1 MNNINMDLMF
11 EKKCA
16 EGKIV
21 KKCGEGFL
29 KTVSN
34 YAQGIELNECKTDD
48 IKKLAEENDVKTE
61 YSDFSSDVVR
71 YLVAK
76 RFIDTEKRFVDR
88 WIFNDYLNL
97 MSELLIERVA

>member
-1 MNNINMDLMF
+1 MDLMF

-16 EGKIV
+16 EDKIV

-76 RFIDTEKRFVDR
+76 RFID
-88 WIFNDYLNL
+88 
-97 MSELLIERVA
+97 MCERKKMFEDGFCSPAPIIKSKWF